1 MELLAYREV
10 VVAMNGMNL
19 FVLRLLHSP
28 CFFLQ
33 VMIRQFLLA
42 MVLGLIDFHSPMVPC
57 LVQSIIVLNLSL
69 TARHWPHLDLYDNRL
84 DFMLMFLALIGYQ
97 GFSDAC
103 SLGLCLCLSVSFFR

>member
-1 MELLAYREV
+1 
-10 VVAMNGMNL
+10 
-19 FVLRLLHSP
+19 
-28 CFFLQ
+28 
-33 VMIRQFLLA
+33 

-103 SLGLCLCLSVSFFR
+103 SLGLCLCLSVSFLGSLINVSYPNSNLNWAVDTAQVLY